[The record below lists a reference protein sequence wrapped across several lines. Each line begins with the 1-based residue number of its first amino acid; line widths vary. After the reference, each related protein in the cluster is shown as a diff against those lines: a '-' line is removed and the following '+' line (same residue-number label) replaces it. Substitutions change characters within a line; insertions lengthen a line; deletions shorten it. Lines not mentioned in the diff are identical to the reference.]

1 MAGSHLGV
9 RGLLGKVVDVAFA
22 AGVGVPGSLR
32 QGGHAEDDVVA
43 ELRLSTQGVLVSL
56 LCQVLVDKGVL
67 LRRGPAP
74 RHIHLGIDDG
84 QLLKG
89 RNGRRHLLG
98 ADVGGVLRHIHSHLG
113 DPVVPL
119 VGVGAGHVDDI
130 LAHGLR
136 GRIGVLRH
144 DAPAPQGH
152 AVEVVHTGA
161 LVIQGHEVVLDE
173 LLLGNGDEVRHVL
186 GAADFHQR
194 LGEAHLVILLLGVG
208 QGQAAALGDALLEE
222 ALGLLHH
229 TEEGGGAAA
238 GGLAEDG
245 HVVGVAAEG
254 LNVLLDPLQGL
265 DMVQQTQAGGVLVVL
280 AALHLGEVDEAHEAD
295 AVVGGDHDDVLVLL
309 HEELAVIEGIGGA
322 APGEAATVEE
332 DHHRLAGGTEVLGPD
347 VQGQAVLADLVVGR
361 PLAGP
366 LILDAALAELVR
378 GEGLVAVVGGL
389 GGLPAELAHR
399 GLGVG
404 DALEGQHAGVL
415 QLAHEVAVAAV
426 RRQVDA
432 LCRAAAGGGAAG
444 GVCGGPAGTAQQRQG
459 QDQCGDKLL
468 SHKRPSLS
476 FLLFRNAAGRGASAC
491 SPARFRVE
499 L

>member
-22 AGVGVPGSLR
+22 AGVRVPGSLR

-43 ELRLSTQGVLVSL
+43 ELHLGLQFVLVGL
-56 LCQVLVDKGVL
+56 LRQELVDEGVL
-67 LRRGPAP
+67 LRRGAGTG
-74 RHIHLGIDDG
+74 HVHLGIDDG
-84 QLLKG
+84 KLLIDG
-89 RNGRRHLLG
+89 DGRRHLIG
-98 ADVGGVLRHIHSHLG
+98 TDVVGVLHHAEGHLG

-119 VGVGAGHVDDI
+119 VGVGAGHVDDV
-130 LAHGLR
+130 LAHAVRRGL
-136 GRIGVLRH
+136 IGVLGH
-144 DAPAPQGH
+144 DAAAPEGH
-152 AVEVVHTGA
+152 AVEVVHAGA

-173 LLLGNGDEVRHVL
+173 LLLGDGDEVRHVL

-194 LGEAHLVILLLGVG
+194 LGEAHLVVLLLGVG

-229 TEEGGGAAA
+229 AEEGGGAAA
-238 GGLAEDG
+238 GGLTEDG

-254 LNVLLDPLQGL
+254 LDVLLDPLQGL

-280 AALHLGEVDEAHEAD
+280 ASFDPREVDEAHEAD

-476 FLLFRNAAGRGASAC
+476 FLLFRNAAGRGASA
-491 SPARFRVE
+491 
-499 L
+499 